1 MTINEINF
9 SELANFQPRQLEAYK
24 KLFEDD
30 TKYLLYGGAAG
41 GGKSYFLRWAAA
53 ALGMYYS
60 QKYGIKGVPIGLF
73 SADYPTLK
81 DRQVKMIKRE
91 FPDWLGTIKET
102 RDEGY
107 VFIAEDKWGGWHIML
122 RNLDDPAKY
131 KSVEFAAE

>member
-1 MTINEINF
+1 MSNEVINF
-9 SELANFQPRQLEAYK
+9 TDLAGFQPRQLEAFRA
-24 KLFEDD
+24 LFLPT

-41 GGKSYFLRWAAA
+41 GGKSYLLRWVAA

-91 FPDWLGTIKET
+91 FPEWLGTIKET

-107 VFIAEDKWGGWHIML
+107 IFVADDRWGGWHIML
-122 RNLDDPAKY
+122 RNLDDPSKY
-131 KSVEFAAE
+131 K